1 MKQSTYFISLAFATI
16 VSTSAFANEGIE
28 VTGKGAVNAIP
39 DKFSFTVRIEKR
51 CKLAS
56 KCKAYI
62 DNKSKMVVNALR
74 SGGVADKHIDSSALR
89 MFPVFPPRKNYNAIV
104 ETRIDPKNRA
114 YIKPD
119 LEKEALEKPLYFDVG
134 RTFSVSI
141 DTLDKYDKL
150 LDDLVKIGVTH
161 LSTLNASFA
170 SPEKLY
176 DQALSA
182 AIKDAKLKAT
192 AIAKQL
198 GVNLGNV
205 TMFRESGYRAPVHYS
220 MARMSESDAS
230 FKSQASEKSVDAQV
244 TVIYEIKP

>member
-1 MKQSTYFISLAFATI
+1 MSLALASF
-16 VSTSAFANEGIE
+16 VSLHVAANEGIE

-39 DKFSFTVRIEKR
+39 DKFTFTVRIEKR
-51 CKLAS
+51 CQLAS

-62 DNKSKMVVNALR
+62 DNQSKLVVNALKKR
-74 SGGVADKHIDSSALR
+74 GVEDKHIDSSALR

-104 ETRIDPKNRA
+104 ETRVDPKTNA
-114 YIKPD
+114 YIKAE
-119 LEKEALEKPLYFDVG
+119 LEKESLEKPLYFDVG

-141 DTLDKYDKL
+141 NSLDKYDRL
-150 LDDLVKIGVTH
+150 LDELVKIGVNH
-161 LSTLNASFA
+161 LSPPNASFA
-170 SPEKLY
+170 SPDKLY

-182 AIKDAKLKAT
+182 AIKDAKQKAT
-192 AIAKQL
+192 AIAQQL

-205 TMFRESGYRAPVHYS
+205 TMFRESGYRAPVSYS
-220 MARMSESDAS
+220 MARMSDAE